1 MRPHIFVKEILEE
14 VLEGWG
20 VTWPDKTIIET
31 PREKRFGDLATNIAM
46 LLARE
51 MKRSPREIAEDAANL
66 IREKGIEEIERIEV
80 AGVGFLNFY
89 FSPSMWQ
96 RILLEVL
103 EQEDFGRSLMGKGKR
118 VLVEY
123 VSANPTGPL
132 HVGHGRGAAV
142 GDSLTRILRF
152 AGYEVDTEYYIND
165 AGRQISLL
173 GKSIFIR
180 YKNLLGGEE
189 KLCEDCYKGEY
200 IIDIA
205 RRLKDTYGD
214 GLLEKEEIEA
224 IEICADFGK
233 DLILKEIKQDL
244 KDFRVEHRVWFSEN
258 SLIKSQAIS
267 RTFEELEKR
276 GFLYEK
282 DEALWFKSSTF
293 GDTKDRV
300 VRKSSGDLTYF
311 ASDIAYHRDKLLR
324 GYDLLI
330 DIWGADHHGYIPRM
344 KAAIEALGYNR
355 DMLEVILIQLV
366 NLMREGENISM
377 STRAGEFI
385 TLRAVMEEVGIDA
398 TRFIFLSRKADSHLD
413 FDLELAKKKSM
424 DNPVFYV
431 QYAHARIC
439 SIFAKARERDISLSL
454 RPEEVTSLL
463 REEEEIDILKKLN
476 EFPEIIETCA
486 RVLSPHLISYYL
498 IELAGLLHQYYNRH
512 SILSAEK
519 RELTLAR
526 MYLLKAVK
534 RVIASGLGLLGVEA
548 PERM

>member
-282 DEALWFKSSTF
+282 DGALWFKSSTF